1 MSNPLTISIRP
12 LDSSTVTVVND
23 ANDAFPVIGF
33 ISPQFIDGEW
43 SYEEQ
48 LFDRP
53 QSIRFPDDQLD
64 WTSYIDSADRIVLLA
79 FSGPSCVGQIRMHRD
94 WNRFAY
100 IENIAVRSDYRQ
112 HGIGQQLLDAATQWA
127 KEKQLV
133 GLSLEAQHDNVIAC
147 RFYVRHGFKLGG
159 VDTLKQFA
167 NPHIDWTLY
176 WYKVF

>member
-1 MSNPLTISIRP
+1 MTNPITISIRP
-12 LDSSTVTVVND
+12 LDSATVAVVND
-23 ANDAFPVIGF
+23 TNDTFPIIGYV
-33 ISPQFIDGEW
+33 SPQFINGEW

-48 LFDRP
+48 LYDHP
-53 QSIRFPDDQLD
+53 QSIRFPDDHLD
-64 WTSYIDSADRIVLLA
+64 WATYINSADRIVLLA
-79 FSGPSCVGQIRMHRD
+79 FFEEVCVGQIRMHRD

-133 GLSLEAQHDNVIAC
+133 GLSLEAQHDNLIAC
-147 RFYVRHGFKLGG
+147 RFYARHGFKLCG

-167 NPHIDWTLY
+167 NPNIDWTLY